1 VHRVFIDTNVLFPFS
16 VMDLLLGL
24 SEDSVHTVVWS
35 DALLDEWERVIVREQ
50 RRTQATA
57 ASLTTAIREFFADSK
72 IDLSAYEHLI
82 AHMPGNDP
90 DDHHHMAAAIAG
102 HATVLITENIKD
114 FPTEPLAQLGLRVA
128 RPDAYLCELLAD
140 LPDQVTSTIE
150 RIAAEKRKPTRTTA
164 NILDALHNA
173 GLKSFSQRAR
183 QQFGP
188 AAEG

>member
-1 VHRVFIDTNVLFPFS
+1 
-16 VMDLLLGL
+16 MDLLLGL

-82 AHMPGNDP
+82 ADMPGNDP

-140 LPDQVTSTIE
+140 LPDSIVALAEIKAEDAVGPKRCEKVNPIE
-150 RIAAEKRKPTRTTA
+150 DSGRPNRPSKDRR
-164 NILDALHNA
+164 A
-173 GLKSFSQRAR
+173 GHACHHA
-183 QQFGP
+183 G
-188 AAEG
+188 